1 MNIRFA
7 INLIWY
13 MNLWMV
19 STLKWNTASSYVF
32 ISVSKFV
39 SMPQTLHKI
48 ESWMATTQRE
58 EKKKYGSLRKS
69 FNAIRFIWSKMEFFG
84 EKNTG
89 SFHFDQN
96 GLFWGF
102 RFDFVFECVF
112 FFCFCKRK
120 SHFINSNSQLKLIA
134 TIAWC
139 LKNLWC
145 NSQQILGAAM
155 NDATII
161 FFINHKN
168 WSLSKRWSENE
179 TKKEREGA
187 KGRKRK
193 QRLLKTERERM
204 REGKRKR
211 GKENEKE
218 RKA

>member
-58 EKKKYGSLRKS
+58 ERKKYGSLRKS

-89 SFHFDQN
+89 SSHFDQN

-102 RFDFVFECVF
+102 RFDVVFECV
-112 FFCFCKRK
+112 FCFCKRK

-155 NDATII
+155 NDATIKAYKCKEG
-161 FFINHKN
+161 FF
-168 WSLSKRWSENE
+168 
-179 TKKEREGA
+179 
-187 KGRKRK
+187 
-193 QRLLKTERERM
+193 
-204 REGKRKR
+204 
-211 GKENEKE
+211 
-218 RKA
+218 

>member
-48 ESWMATTQRE
+48 ESWMVTTQWE
-58 EKKKYGSLRKS
+58 ERKKYGTLRKS
-69 FNAIRFIWSKMEFFG
+69 SNAIRFIWSKMDFFG
-84 EKNTG
+84 EKKNTD
-89 SFHFDQN
+89 SSHFDQN

-155 NDATII
+155 NDATINAYKYKE
-161 FFINHKN
+161 FFF
-168 WSLSKRWSENE
+168 
-179 TKKEREGA
+179 
-187 KGRKRK
+187 
-193 QRLLKTERERM
+193 
-204 REGKRKR
+204 
-211 GKENEKE
+211 
-218 RKA
+218 